1 VGSWRAE
8 GNPRSGKE
16 GRVMRGSV
24 CLVCVCVLKCYA
36 RSNAAENGE
45 GIESTARAE
54 RRLARRYPWF
64 R

>member
-1 VGSWRAE
+1 MHVR
-8 GNPRSGKE
+8 
-16 GRVMRGSV
+16 V